1 MQKKMQKKMQNIY
14 SPREMIERLVAIP
27 TVSRDSNL
35 VLIEFVERYLET
47 HGVTS
52 TRVHNADGSK
62 ASLFAT
68 VGPQVAGGVVLS
80 GHTDVVPID
89 DQDWDTDPFE
99 VVERDGRLFGRG
111 TCDMKSFYAIA
122 LALVPEMQRL
132 QRPLHF
138 ALSYDEEI
146 GCLGAP
152 DLIRELTASIPP
164 PEAVIVGEPTMM
176 QVVGAHK
183 SIFYFETRITGREAH
198 SSQPHRGVSA
208 VMVAARL
215 ITWIHERQVRCA
227 QAAEATAFEPP
238 HTSLHC
244 GTVHGGTAHNIM
256 AHHCEFVTDI
266 RCVPGEDARDYL
278 REIEE
283 FARTVL
289 EPEMQA
295 IDPNTGIEF
304 RILAEVPA
312 FSAAQNDAGVHL
324 AQRLTG
330 QNARE
335 SVSYGAEAG
344 QFQQGGHSVVMCGPG
359 SIDQAHQPNEY
370 ISLEQVEAGTDFI
383 RRLID
388 YLSAER

>member
-1 MQKKMQKKMQNIY
+1 MQKIFT
-14 SPREMIERLVAIP
+14 PRAMIERLVSIP

-35 VLIEFVERYLET
+35 ELIEFVERYLQA
-47 HGVTS
+47 HGIGS
-52 TRVHNADGSK
+52 TRVNNADGSK
-62 ASLFAT
+62 ANLFAT
-68 VGPQVAGGVVLS
+68 IGPRVAGGVVLS

-89 DQDWDTDPFE
+89 DQDWDSDPFE
-99 VVERDGRLFGRG
+99 VVERDGCLFGRG

-132 QRPLHF
+132 QRPIHL
-138 ALSYDEEI
+138 ALSYDEEV

-152 DLIRELTASIPP
+152 DLIAQLTASVPP
-164 PEAVIVGEPTMM
+164 PAAVIVGEPTMM

-215 ITWIHERQVRCA
+215 IAWIHDRQRRCA
-227 QAAEATAFEPP
+227 EESAASAFEPP
-238 HTSLHC
+238 YTSLHC
-244 GTVHGGTAHNIM
+244 GTIHGGTAHNIM

-278 REIEE
+278 REIEA

-295 IDPNTGIEF
+295 VHPQTAIEF
-304 RILAEVPA
+304 RVLADVPA
-312 FSAAQNDAGVHL
+312 FSAAQDDAAVHL

-330 QNARE
+330 QNGRE

-344 QFQQGGHSVVMCGPG
+344 QFQQAGHCVVMCGPG

-370 ISLEQVEAGTDFI
+370 ISLEQVDAGVAFM

-388 YLSAER
+388 YLSE